1 MIEKVINRKN
11 IRKAY
16 LQVRANKGSA
26 GVDGMTVDDLPKF
39 LKGQQDKIATA
50 VCSGKYL
57 PQPILG
63 VEIPKSNGKR
73 LLGVPT
79 VFDRVLQQAVSQVI
93 GPRFELQFK
102 EHSYGFRPN
111 RNALQAVK
119 QSQKFINAGFQHI
132 VDIDLKSF
140 FDEVDHCLL
149 LQLVYCKVK

>member
-26 GVDGMTVDDLPKF
+26 GVDGMTVNDLPKF
-39 LKGQQDKIATA
+39 LKEQQDKIATA
-50 VCSGKYL
+50 IGNGKYL

-79 VFDRVLQQAVSQVI
+79 VVDRVLQQAVSQVI
-93 GPRFELQFK
+93 GPKFE
-102 EHSYGFRPN
+102 
-111 RNALQAVK
+111 AVRRCDTVQRTQLWIQT
-119 QSQKFINAGFQHI
+119 QSQCLTGGKAI
-132 VDIDLKSF
+132 S
-140 FDEVDHCLL
+140 EVH
-149 LQLVYCKVK
+149 Q